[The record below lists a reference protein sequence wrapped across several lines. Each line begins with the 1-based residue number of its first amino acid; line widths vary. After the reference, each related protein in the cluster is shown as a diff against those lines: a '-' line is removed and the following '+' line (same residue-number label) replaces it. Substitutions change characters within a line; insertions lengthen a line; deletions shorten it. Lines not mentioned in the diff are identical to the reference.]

1 MVDIVSYHTDP
12 SVVAISHKRWD
23 HSSHSGSIEG
33 LFVSILMGVDMRI
46 CVCMWEINQGLSFSV
61 GGGGVRESVA
71 GRDAMHARARE
82 RERERSGW

>member
-1 MVDIVSYHTDP
+1 M
-12 SVVAISHKRWD
+12 
-23 HSSHSGSIEG
+23 
-33 LFVSILMGVDMRI
+33 SILMGVDMRI

-82 RERERSGW
+82 RERERER